1 MKRSLP
7 ALLLGIC
14 AAAVLA
20 AQDEPPAQTPQ
31 QGGFGGGRGGAAVA
45 IPDPQ
50 PYDRVVTKDAKTT
63 KGLFTVHRIKDRYY
77 YEIPKGELGREYLW
91 NTQIAKTTLGVGY
104 GGGQLTNRVVRW
116 ELKGNRVL
124 LLDVNYGI
132 NADPKNPISMAVK
145 AANNDA
151 IIQAFP
157 VAAFNKD
164 GEPVVE
170 VTRFFTSDVQELSA
184 RQHLGA
190 TGVDNTRSFIER
202 VAPYPENVETEV
214 TMTYTRTQGGGAVV
228 TGGRGG
234 GGLGGGQMR
243 GNSAT
248 VVLHHSMVRLP
259 EKPMMPRL
267 FDERVGYFTTTTM
280 DYSRSEYKAER
291 TRYIARWR
299 LEKKDPSAAMSDP
312 VKPIV

>member
-1 MKRSLP
+1 MKRSFP
-7 ALLLGIC
+7 ALLLGMW

-31 QGGFGGGRGGAAVA
+31 QGGFGGGRGGGAAAA

-104 GGGQLTNRVVRW
+104 GGGQLSNRVVRW

-157 VAAFNKD
+157 VAAFNKE

-202 VAPYPENVETEV
+202 VAPYPENVEAEV
-214 TMTYTRTQGGGAVV
+214 
-228 TGGRGG
+228 
-234 GGLGGGQMR
+234 
-243 GNSAT
+243 
-248 VVLHHSMVRLP
+248 
-259 EKPMMPRL
+259 
-267 FDERVGYFTTTTM
+267 
-280 DYSRSEYKAER
+280 
-291 TRYIARWR
+291 
-299 LEKKDPSAAMSDP
+299 
-312 VKPIV
+312 